1 MACFVESI
9 VAAGVVSAVKRSVLK
24 QEKVNEN
31 VQKTSHKISWSRKL
45 SWLVNMLLGGAF
57 LLFIEHIWHGEIVA
71 YPPFLTAMSSPED
84 TQAMIYEILTIGS
97 AQVALITAIWVVM
110 IVCADKMSA
119 NLTSK
124 TQMA

>member
-9 VAAGVVSAVKRSVLK
+9 VVAGVLSAVKRGVAK
-24 QEKVNEN
+24 QEKAKGS
-31 VQKTSHKISWSRKL
+31 VQKISWSRKIG
-45 SWLVNMLLGGAF
+45 WLVNMLLGGAF

-97 AQVALITAIWVVM
+97 AQVALIVASWVVM
-110 IVCADKMSA
+110 VVCAERMYA

-124 TQMA
+124 AQMA